1 MSISVESSA
10 GPAPAPAAAGAAEP
24 FSAPQHLARRTLA
37 ARPSEVRKVF
47 RAAQRPGIIS
57 FANGAPYLG
66 ALPFDRI
73 AEAARRILFE
83 SGQRSFQ
90 YGASDGIPELREH
103 ITRLMQLEGI
113 TADPNQ
119 ILVTSGSQQA
129 LDVAARVLVNPGDVI
144 FAEAPSYAGGM
155 AVFTS
160 YEAEIVHVPMD
171 ADGLIPAELERLIG
185 EVRAAGKTAK
195 GLYTI
200 PNFQNPGGV
209 NLSAERRLQVGELC
223 RSNDLLIF
231 EDNPYGLLGFDGG
244 TMRAIQPGFEDITL
258 YFGSFSKMIAPGL
271 RVGWVLPPASLY
283 GHLVNA
289 SETSQLNPS
298 VFSQQLISA
307 YLDDAAW
314 ESKLSEYRGIYK
326 EKFEALVE
334 TLEQVMPAG
343 TTWNRPTGGFY
354 LWVKLPEGVDTEALV
369 NECIERGVVY
379 VPGTAFYTDGNGRG
393 ELRMSFCL
401 PPLEDIRKGATILGE
416 VFTEAAAAASSAGA
430 QATPIAG

>member
-1 MSISVESSA
+1 MPVPVESST
-10 GPAPAPAAAGAAEP
+10 GVAPTPAAGINAQAT
-24 FSAPQHLARRTLA
+24 SQYLAQRTLA

-47 RAAQRPGIIS
+47 RAAQRPGMIS

-66 ALPFDRI
+66 ALPFERI
-73 AEAARRILFE
+73 ALDAQRILLE
-83 SGQRSFQ
+83 GGERSLQ
-90 YGASDGIPELREH
+90 YGSSDGIPELRAH
-103 ITRLMQLEGI
+103 ISELMKLEGI
-113 TADPNQ
+113 SAGPDQ
-119 ILVTSGSQQA
+119 VIVTSGSQQA

-171 ADGLIPAELERLIG
+171 ANGLIPEELERLIG

-209 NLSAERRLQVGELC
+209 NLSEERRLQVGQLC

-231 EDNPYGLLGFDGG
+231 EDNPYGLLGFDGE
-244 TMRAIQPGFEDITL
+244 TMRAIQPEFEDITL

-283 GHLVNA
+283 GNLVNA

-307 YLDDAAW
+307 YLDDPAW
-314 ESKLSEYRGIYK
+314 QDKLSEYRRIYH
-326 EKFEALVE
+326 EKFTVLVE
-334 TLEQVMPAG
+334 SLEKVMPKG

-354 LWVKLPEGVDTEALV
+354 LWVKLPEGIDTEALV
-369 NECIERGVVY
+369 YECIERGVVY
-379 VPGTAFYTDGNGRG
+379 VPGTAFYTDGSGHG

-401 PPLEDIRKGATILGE
+401 PSLDDIRKGAAILGE
-416 VFTEAAAAASSAGA
+416 VFNAAVAGA
-430 QATPIAG
+430 TSN

>member
-1 MSISVESSA
+1 MSVSVETS
-10 GPAPAPAAAGAAEP
+10 AGAASTP
-24 FSAPQHLARRTLA
+24 GDITVPDRQQHLAQRTLA

-47 RAAQRPGIIS
+47 RAAQRPGMIS

-73 AEAARRILFE
+73 AEDARRILLE

-90 YGASDGIPELREH
+90 YGSSDGIPELRAH
-103 ITRLMQLEGI
+103 ISELMKLEGI
-113 TADPNQ
+113 TAGPDHV
-119 ILVTSGSQQA
+119 IVTSGSQQA

-171 ADGLIPAELERLIG
+171 ADGLIPEELERLIG
-185 EVRAAGKTAK
+185 EVRAAGKTAR

-209 NLSAERRLQVGELC
+209 NLSAERRVRVGELC
-223 RSNDLLIF
+223 RANDLLIF
-231 EDNPYGLLGFDGG
+231 EDNPYGLLGFDGE
-244 TMRAIQPGFEDITL
+244 TMPAIQPGFEDITL

-283 GHLVNA
+283 GHLLNA

-298 VFSQQLISA
+298 VYTQQLISA
-307 YLDDAAW
+307 YLDDPAW
-314 ESKLSEYRGIYK
+314 EDKLAEYRAIYR
-326 EKFEALVE
+326 EKFTVLVD
-334 TLEQVMPAG
+334 TLAEVMPAG

-354 LWVKLPEGVDTEALV
+354 LWIKVPAGIDTEALV
-369 NECIERGVVY
+369 YECIERGVVY
-379 VPGTAFYTDGNGRG
+379 VPGTAFYTDGSGHS

-401 PPLEDIRKGATILGE
+401 PPLDDIRKGATILGE
-416 VFTEAAAAASSAGA
+416 VFSTAVADANVS
-430 QATPIAG
+430 

>member
-1 MSISVESSA
+1 M
-10 GPAPAPAAAGAAEP
+10 
-24 FSAPQHLARRTLA
+24 
-37 ARPSEVRKVF
+37 
-47 RAAQRPGIIS
+47 IS

-73 AEAARRILFE
+73 ALDAHRILLD
-83 SGQRSFQ
+83 SGERSFQ
-90 YGASDGIPELREH
+90 YGSSNGIPELRAH
-103 ITRLMQLEGI
+103 IAELMKLEGI
-113 TADPNQ
+113 TASPERV
-119 ILVTSGSQQA
+119 LVTAGSQQA

-171 ADGLIPAELERLIG
+171 ADGIIPNELERLVS

-223 RSNDLLIF
+223 RDNGLLIF
-231 EDNPYGLLGFDGG
+231 EDNPYGLLGFDGE
-244 TMRAIQPGFEDITL
+244 TMPAIQPGFEEITL

-271 RVGWVLPPASLY
+271 RVGWVLPPESLY

-307 YLDDAAW
+307 YLDDPAW
-314 ESKLSEYRGIYK
+314 QDKLVEYRGIYH
-326 EKFEALVE
+326 EKFNALVE
-334 TLEQVMPAG
+334 TLEEVMPTG

-354 LWVKLPEGVDTEALV
+354 LWIKVPEGIDTEALV
-369 NECIERGVVY
+369 YECIERGVVY
-379 VPGTAFYTDGNGRG
+379 VPGTAFYTDGSGHS

-401 PPLEDIRKGATILGE
+401 PSLADIRKGAGILGE
-416 VFTEAAAAASSAGA
+416 VFRDAASKAGLGNA
-430 QATPIAG
+430 STLPAIG

>member
-1 MSISVESSA
+1 MSVSVETSAGFANSSGDISV
-10 GPAPAPAAAGAAEP
+10 PARKP
-24 FSAPQHLARRTLA
+24 HLAQRTLA

-47 RAAQRPGIIS
+47 RAAQRPGMIS

-73 AEAARRILFE
+73 AADAQRILLD
-83 SGQRSFQ
+83 SGERSFQ
-90 YGASDGIPELREH
+90 YGSSDGIPELRAH
-103 ITRLMQLEGI
+103 ISELMKLEGI
-113 TADPNQ
+113 TAGPDRV
-119 ILVTSGSQQA
+119 IVTSGSQQA

-171 ADGLIPAELERLIG
+171 ADGLIPEELERLIG
-185 EVRAAGKTAK
+185 EVRAAGKSAR

-209 NLSAERRLQVGELC
+209 NLSAERRRQVGELC

-231 EDNPYGLLGFDGG
+231 EDNPYGLLGFDGE
-244 TMRAIQPGFEDITL
+244 TMPAIQPGFEDITL

-283 GHLVNA
+283 SHLLNA

-298 VFSQQLISA
+298 VYSQQLISA
-307 YLDDAAW
+307 YLDDPTW
-314 ESKLSEYRGIYK
+314 GDKLAEYRAIYR
-326 EKFEALVE
+326 EKFTALVE
-334 TLEQVMPAG
+334 TLAMVMPAG

-354 LWVKLPEGVDTEALV
+354 LWVKVPAGIDTEALV
-369 NECIERGVVY
+369 YDCIERGVVY
-379 VPGTAFYTDGNGRG
+379 VPGTAFYTNGSG
-393 ELRMSFCL
+393 HSELRMSFCL
-401 PPLEDIRKGATILGE
+401 PSLDDIRKGAAILGE
-416 VFTEAAAAASSAGA
+416 VFRAAVAGA
-430 QATPIAG
+430 TYN

>member
-1 MSISVESSA
+1 MSVSVETSAGFANSSGDISV
-10 GPAPAPAAAGAAEP
+10 PARKP
-24 FSAPQHLARRTLA
+24 HLAQRTLA

-47 RAAQRPGIIS
+47 RAAQRPGMIS

-66 ALPFDRI
+66 ALPFERI
-73 AEAARRILFE
+73 AADAQRILLD
-83 SGQRSFQ
+83 SGERSFQ
-90 YGASDGIPELREH
+90 YGSSDGIPELRAH
-103 ITRLMQLEGI
+103 ISELMKLEGI
-113 TADPNQ
+113 TAGPDRV
-119 ILVTSGSQQA
+119 IVTSGSQQA

-160 YEAEIVHVPMD
+160 YEADIVHVPID
-171 ADGLIPAELERLIG
+171 ADGLIPAELERLIR
-185 EVRAAGKTAK
+185 EVRAAGKTAR

-231 EDNPYGLLGFDGG
+231 EDNPYGLLGFDGE
-244 TMRAIQPGFEDITL
+244 TMPAIQPGFEDITL

-283 GHLVNA
+283 GHLLNA

-298 VFSQQLISA
+298 VYSQQLISA
-307 YLDDAAW
+307 YLDDPAW
-314 ESKLSEYRGIYK
+314 EDKLAEYRAIYR
-326 EKFEALVE
+326 EKFTALVE
-334 TLEQVMPAG
+334 KLAMVMPAG

-354 LWVKLPEGVDTEALV
+354 LWVKVPAGIDTEALV
-369 NECIERGVVY
+369 YDCIERGVVY
-379 VPGTAFYTDGNGRG
+379 VPGTAFYTNGSG
-393 ELRMSFCL
+393 HSELRMSFCL
-401 PPLEDIRKGATILGE
+401 PSLDDIRKGAAILGE
-416 VFTEAAAAASSAGA
+416 VFSAAVAGA
-430 QATPIAG
+430 ATSD

>member
-1 MSISVESSA
+1 MSVSTERSA
-10 GPAPAPAAAGAAEP
+10 GVRPAPAAGSTNVLETRP
-24 FSAPQHLARRTLA
+24 ILAQRSLG

-47 RAAQRPGIIS
+47 RAAQRPNMIS

-73 AEAARRILFE
+73 AMDAQRILLE
-83 SGQRSFQ
+83 SGERSFQ
-90 YGASDGIPELREH
+90 YGASNGIPELRAH
-103 ITRLMQLEGI
+103 IVELMELEGI
-113 TADPNQ
+113 TATPEQ
-119 ILVTSGSQQA
+119 VIVTAGSQQA
-129 LDVAARVLVNPGDVI
+129 LDIAARVLINPGDVI

-155 AVFTS
+155 AVFAS

-171 ADGLIPAELERLIG
+171 ADGIIPEELERRIR

-209 NLSAERRLQVGELC
+209 NLSAERRVQVGELC
-223 RSNDLLIF
+223 RNNGLLIF
-231 EDNPYGLLGFDGG
+231 EDNPYGLLGFDGKA
-244 TMRAIQPGFEDITL
+244 MPAIQPGFEEITL

-307 YLDDAAW
+307 YLDDPAW
-314 ESKLSEYRGIYK
+314 QDKLSEYREIYR
-326 EKFEALVE
+326 EKFATLVE
-334 TLEQVMPAG
+334 TLEEVMPAG

-354 LWVKLPEGVDTEALV
+354 LWIRVPGGVDTEALV
-369 NECIERGVVY
+369 YECIERGVVY
-379 VPGTAFYTDGNGRG
+379 VPGTAFYTDGSGRS

-401 PPLEDIRKGATILGE
+401 PSLDDIRKGAGIVGE
-416 VFTEAAAAASSAGA
+416 VFRGAASKAS
-430 QATPIAG
+430 QSSPSTLPLTD

>member
-1 MSISVESSA
+1 MSASVESSA
-10 GPAPAPAAAGAAEP
+10 GAAHTPAATGTSVQ
-24 FSAPQHLARRTLA
+24 FSPQALAQRTLA

-47 RAAQRPGIIS
+47 RAAQRPGMIS

-66 ALPFDRI
+66 ALPFERI
-73 AEAARRILFE
+73 ALDAQRILLE
-83 SGQRSFQ
+83 NGERSFQ

-103 ITRLMQLEGI
+103 IVKLMKFEGI
-113 TADPNQ
+113 TALRDQ
-119 ILVTSGSQQA
+119 VIVTSGSQQA

-171 ADGLIPAELERLIG
+171 ADGLIPEELERLIG

-209 NLSAERRLQVGELC
+209 NLSAERRHRVGELC

-231 EDNPYGLLGFDGG
+231 EDNPYGLLGFDGE
-244 TMRAIQPGFEDITL
+244 TMRAIQPEFEDITL

-271 RVGWVLPPASLY
+271 RVGWVLPPATLY

-307 YLDDAAW
+307 YLDDPTW
-314 ESKLSEYRGIYK
+314 PDKLAEYRGIYR
-326 EKFEALVE
+326 EKFTALVE

-354 LWVKLPEGVDTEALV
+354 LWVSLPAGIDTEALV
-369 NECIERGVVY
+369 YKCIERGVVY
-379 VPGTAFYTDGNGRG
+379 VPGTAFYTDGRG
-393 ELRMSFCL
+393 HSELRMSFCL
-401 PPLEDIRKGATILGE
+401 PTLDDIRKGAAILGD
-416 VFTEAAAAASSAGA
+416 VYRDAAAKVSAKPD
-430 QATPIAG
+430 TAGSRTD

>member
-1 MSISVESSA
+1 MSVSVETSA
-10 GPAPAPAAAGAAEP
+10 GPSGIPGNVSVPVGKP
-24 FSAPQHLARRTLA
+24 HLAQRTLA

-47 RAAQRPGIIS
+47 RAAQRPGMIS

-73 AEAARRILFE
+73 AADAQRILLD
-83 SGQRSFQ
+83 SGERSFQ
-90 YGASDGIPELREH
+90 YGSSDGIPELRAH
-103 ITRLMQLEGI
+103 ISELMKLEGI
-113 TADPNQ
+113 TAGPDQ
-119 ILVTSGSQQA
+119 VIVTSGSQQA

-171 ADGLIPAELERLIG
+171 AGGLIPEELERLIS
-185 EVRAAGKTAK
+185 EVRAAGKTAR

-209 NLSAERRLQVGELC
+209 NLSAERRRQVGELC

-231 EDNPYGLLGFDGG
+231 EDNPYGLLGFDGK
-244 TMRAIQPGFEDITL
+244 TMPAIQPGFEDITL

-283 GHLVNA
+283 GHLLDA

-298 VFSQQLISA
+298 VYSQQLISA
-307 YLDDAAW
+307 YLDDPAW
-314 ESKLSEYRGIYK
+314 EDKLAEYRAIYR
-326 EKFEALVE
+326 EKFTALVE
-334 TLEQVMPAG
+334 TLAMVMPAG

-354 LWVKLPEGVDTEALV
+354 LWALSLPVEFSVASGLNSLAHCIDALWAPAP
-369 NECIERGVVY
+369 
-379 VPGTAFYTDGNGRG
+379 VP
-393 ELRMSFCL
+393 
-401 PPLEDIRKGATILGE
+401 
-416 VFTEAAAAASSAGA
+416 
-430 QATPIAG
+430 

>member
-1 MSISVESSA
+1 MSVSMETSAGFANPSGDISV
-10 GPAPAPAAAGAAEP
+10 PVRKPY
-24 FSAPQHLARRTLA
+24 LAQRTLA

-47 RAAQRPGIIS
+47 RAAQRPGMIS

-73 AEAARRILFE
+73 AEDARRILLD
-83 SGQRSFQ
+83 SGERSFQ
-90 YGASDGIPELREH
+90 YGSSDGIPELRAH
-103 ITRLMQLEGI
+103 ISELMKLEGI
-113 TADPNQ
+113 TAGPNQ
-119 ILVTSGSQQA
+119 VIVTSGSQQA
-129 LDVAARVLVNPGDVI
+129 LDIAARVLVNPGDVI

-171 ADGLIPAELERLIG
+171 GDGLIPAEFERLIA

-223 RSNDLLIF
+223 RRNDLLIF
-231 EDNPYGLLGFDGG
+231 EDNPYGLLGFDGE
-244 TMRAIQPGFEDITL
+244 TIPAIQPGFEDITL

-283 GHLVNA
+283 GHLLNA

-298 VFSQQLISA
+298 VYSQQLISA
-307 YLDDAAW
+307 YLDDPAW
-314 ESKLSEYRGIYK
+314 EDKLAEYRGIYR
-326 EKFEALVE
+326 EKFNALVD
-334 TLEQVMPAG
+334 TLAEVMPAG

-354 LWVKLPEGVDTEALV
+354 LWVRVPAGIDTEDLV
-369 NECIERGVVY
+369 YDCIERGVVY
-379 VPGTAFYTDGNGRG
+379 VPGTAFYTDGSGHS

-401 PPLEDIRKGATILGE
+401 PSLDEIRKGAAILGD
-416 VFTEAAAAASSAGA
+416 VFSAAIAGA
-430 QATPIAG
+430 TPK

>member
-1 MSISVESSA
+1 MSVSVETS
-10 GPAPAPAAAGAAEP
+10 AGAAP
-24 FSAPQHLARRTLA
+24 TPGDTSVPARRQHLAQRTLA

-47 RAAQRPGIIS
+47 RAAQRPGMIS

-66 ALPFDRI
+66 ALPFERI
-73 AEAARRILFE
+73 AADAQRILLE
-83 SGQRSFQ
+83 SGERSFQ
-90 YGASDGIPELREH
+90 YGSSDGIPELRAH
-103 ITRLMQLEGI
+103 ICELMKLEGI
-113 TADPNQ
+113 TAGPDQ
-119 ILVTSGSQQA
+119 VIVTSGSQQA

-144 FAEAPSYAGGM
+144 FAEGPSYAGGM

-171 ADGLIPAELERLIG
+171 ADGLIPEELERLIG
-185 EVRAAGKTAK
+185 EVRADGKTAR

-231 EDNPYGLLGFDGG
+231 EDNPYGLLGFDGE
-244 TMRAIQPGFEDITL
+244 TMPAIQPGFEDITL

-283 GHLVNA
+283 GHLLNA

-298 VFSQQLISA
+298 VYSQQLISA
-307 YLDDAAW
+307 YLDDPAW
-314 ESKLSEYRGIYK
+314 RDKLVEYRAIYR
-326 EKFEALVE
+326 EKFNALVE
-334 TLEQVMPAG
+334 TLAEVMPAG
-343 TTWNRPTGGFY
+343 TIWNRPTGGFY
-354 LWVKLPEGVDTEALV
+354 LWVKVPAGIDTEALV
-369 NECIERGVVY
+369 YDCIERGVVY
-379 VPGTAFYTDGNGRG
+379 VPGTAFYTDGSGHS

-401 PPLEDIRKGATILGE
+401 PSLDEIRKGAAILGE
-416 VFTEAAAAASSAGA
+416 VFSAAVAGAASSD
-430 QATPIAG
+430 

>member
-1 MSISVESSA
+1 MSVSVETSAGFANSSGDISV
-10 GPAPAPAAAGAAEP
+10 PARKP
-24 FSAPQHLARRTLA
+24 HLAQRTLA

-47 RAAQRPGIIS
+47 RAAQRPGMIS

-73 AEAARRILFE
+73 AADAQRILLD
-83 SGQRSFQ
+83 SGERSFQ
-90 YGASDGIPELREH
+90 YGPSDGIPELRAH
-103 ITRLMQLEGI
+103 ISELMKLEGI
-113 TADPNQ
+113 TAGPDRV
-119 ILVTSGSQQA
+119 IVTSGSQQA

-160 YEAEIVHVPMD
+160 YEADIVHVPMD
-171 ADGLIPAELERLIG
+171 ADGLIPEELERLIG
-185 EVRAAGKTAK
+185 EVRAAGKSAR

-209 NLSAERRLQVGELC
+209 NLSAERRRQVGELC

-231 EDNPYGLLGFDGG
+231 EDNPYGLLGFDGE
-244 TMRAIQPGFEDITL
+244 TMPAIQPGFEDITL

-283 GHLVNA
+283 SHLLNA

-298 VFSQQLISA
+298 VYSQQLISA
-307 YLDDAAW
+307 YLDDPTW
-314 ESKLSEYRGIYK
+314 GDKLAEYRAIYR
-326 EKFEALVE
+326 EKFTALVE
-334 TLEQVMPAG
+334 TLSMVMPAG

-354 LWVKLPEGVDTEALV
+354 LWVKVPAGIDTEALV
-369 NECIERGVVY
+369 YDCIERGVVY
-379 VPGTAFYTDGNGRG
+379 VPGTAFYTNGSG
-393 ELRMSFCL
+393 HSELRMSFCL
-401 PPLEDIRKGATILGE
+401 PSLDDIRKGAAILGE
-416 VFTEAAAAASSAGA
+416 VFRAAVAGA
-430 QATPIAG
+430 TYN

>member
-1 MSISVESSA
+1 MSVSVETSA
-10 GPAPAPAAAGAAEP
+10 GPSGIPGNVSVPVGKP
-24 FSAPQHLARRTLA
+24 HLAQRTLA

-47 RAAQRPGIIS
+47 RAAQRPGMIS

-73 AEAARRILFE
+73 AADAQRILLD
-83 SGQRSFQ
+83 SGERSFQ
-90 YGASDGIPELREH
+90 YGSSDGIPELRAH
-103 ITRLMQLEGI
+103 ISELMKLEGI
-113 TADPNQ
+113 TAGPDQ
-119 ILVTSGSQQA
+119 VIVTSGSQQA

-171 ADGLIPAELERLIG
+171 AGGLIPEELERLIS
-185 EVRAAGKTAK
+185 EVRAAGKTAR

-209 NLSAERRLQVGELC
+209 NLSAERRRQVGELC

-231 EDNPYGLLGFDGG
+231 EDNPYGLLGFDGK
-244 TMRAIQPGFEDITL
+244 TMPAIQPGFEDITL

-283 GHLVNA
+283 GHLLDA

-298 VFSQQLISA
+298 VYSQQLISA
-307 YLDDAAW
+307 YLDDPAW
-314 ESKLSEYRGIYK
+314 EDKLAEYRAIYR
-326 EKFEALVE
+326 EKFTALVE
-334 TLEQVMPAG
+334 TLAMVMPAG

-354 LWVKLPEGVDTEALV
+354 LWALSLSV
-369 NECIERGVVY
+369 EFSVASGLNSLAHCIDALWAPAP
-379 VPGTAFYTDGNGRG
+379 VP
-393 ELRMSFCL
+393 
-401 PPLEDIRKGATILGE
+401 
-416 VFTEAAAAASSAGA
+416 
-430 QATPIAG
+430 

>member
-1 MSISVESSA
+1 MSVSVENTAGFVNPSSDISVPA
-10 GPAPAPAAAGAAEP
+10 GK
-24 FSAPQHLARRTLA
+24 SHLAQRTLA

-47 RAAQRPGIIS
+47 RAAQRPGMIS

-66 ALPFDRI
+66 ALPFKQI
-73 AEAARRILFE
+73 AADAQRILLDGGE
-83 SGQRSFQ
+83 RSFQ
-90 YGASDGIPELREH
+90 YGASDGIPELRAH
-103 ITRLMQLEGI
+103 ISELMKLEGI
-113 TADPNQ
+113 TAGPDEV
-119 ILVTSGSQQA
+119 IVTSGSQQA

-160 YEAEIVHVPMD
+160 FEAEIVHVPMD

-185 EVRAAGKTAK
+185 EVRAAGKTAR

-209 NLSAERRLQVGELC
+209 NLSAKRRLQVGELC
-223 RSNDLLIF
+223 RSNGLLIF
-231 EDNPYGLLGFDGG
+231 EDNPYGLLGFDGE
-244 TMRAIQPGFEDITL
+244 TMPAIQPGFEDITL

-283 GHLVNA
+283 GHLLNA

-298 VFSQQLISA
+298 VYSQQLISA
-307 YLDDAAW
+307 YLDDPAW
-314 ESKLSEYRGIYK
+314 RDKLAEYRGIYR
-326 EKFEALVE
+326 EKFTALVD
-334 TLEQVMPAG
+334 TLAEVMPAG

-354 LWVKLPEGVDTEALV
+354 LWVRLPSGIDTEALV
-369 NECIERGVVY
+369 YDCIERGVVY
-379 VPGTAFYTDGNGRG
+379 VPGTAFYTNGSGNS

-401 PPLEDIRKGATILGE
+401 PSLDDIRKGAAILGD
-416 VFTEAAAAASSAGA
+416 VFRAAAAGA
-430 QATPIAG
+430 PSN

>member
-1 MSISVESSA
+1 MSVSVKSSA
-10 GPAPAPAAAGAAEP
+10 EVVPTPATAA
-24 FSAPQHLARRTLA
+24 SQSKVLAQRTLA

-47 RAAQRPGIIS
+47 RAAQRPNMIS

-73 AEAARRILFE
+73 ALDAQRILLE
-83 SGQRSFQ
+83 SGERSFQ
-90 YGASDGIPELREH
+90 YGASNGIPELRAH
-103 ITRLMQLEGI
+103 IAELMKLEGI
-113 TADPNQ
+113 TASPEQ
-119 ILVTSGSQQA
+119 VLVTAGSQQA

-171 ADGLIPAELERLIG
+171 ADGIIPEELERLIG
-185 EVRAAGKTAK
+185 EVRAAGKTTK

-209 NLSAERRLQVGELC
+209 NLSVQRRLQVGEIC

-231 EDNPYGLLGFDGG
+231 EDNPYGLLGFDGE
-244 TMRAIQPGFEDITL
+244 TMPAIQPSFEEITL

-271 RVGWVLPPASLY
+271 RVGWVLPPESLY

-298 VFSQQLISA
+298 VFSQQLISS
-307 YLDDAAW
+307 YLDDPVW
-314 ESKLSEYRGIYK
+314 KDKLAEYRGIYR
-326 EKFEALVE
+326 EKFNALVE
-334 TLEQVMPAG
+334 TLEVVMPAG

-354 LWVKLPEGVDTEALV
+354 LWIRVPEGIDTEALV
-369 NECIERGVVY
+369 YECIERGVVY
-379 VPGTAFYTDGNGRG
+379 VPGTAFYTDGSGHS

-401 PPLEDIRKGATILGE
+401 PSVEDIRKGAGVLGE
-416 VFTEAAAAASSAGA
+416 VFRDAASKAAPRNPSTVP
-430 QATPIAG
+430 ATG